1 MSSPRFTLDV
11 IDAAFDAVSY
21 GPRWNGWLTPVVTPA
36 TLAALLASVD
46 DGSRMLSFRGDGT
59 AVITEM
65 QDGEDA
71 IAYEL
76 APDANGHYD
85 LGAMGWT
92 FEADD

>member
-1 MSSPRFTLDV
+1 MPRFTLDF
-11 IDAAFDAVSY
+11 IDVAFDAVSY
-21 GPRWNGWLTPVVTPA
+21 GPTWNGWLTPVVTPA

-65 QDGEDA
+65 CGGDDVVDCE
-71 IAYEL
+71 I

-92 FEADD
+92 FDAAD